1 MMIALGLDD
10 IDKAIMDMARLQQ
23 DAAIEAPAKPGVGM
37 TVTRKPA
44 DYSEAAWEEVTQ
56 AQQ

>member
-1 MMIALGLDD
+1 MMALGYDD

-44 DYSEAAWEEVTQ
+44 DYSEAAWKEATR